1 VDDLLLA
8 SNDLTALTQLKATL
22 AAQFEMEDMGEAS
35 FILGIDIRRDRA
47 ARTISIG
54 QAAYVTAVLQR
65 HGMYDCKP
73 ALAPMNRDAVSQL
86 VKSADDLVVS
96 DANTREYQAIVGG
109 VMFAMLCTRPDIAFA
124 VTRLAQFASKPSPA
138 HVVALKHL
146 MRYLRGT
153 VNKRI
158 TYIGTGS
165 VDSQLALI
173 GYCDADWGQRLD
185 DRRSVTGYVFKLA
198 GGAISWQSKKQKTVA
213 LSTVEAEYMAT
224 TQATKEA
231 IWWRSY
237 LAGLG
242 HDMTRPT
249 VLLSDSQGSIALA
262 KNPDHHARTK
272 HIDVQHHFI
281 RQHVAQRTID
291 LQFIGTTDM
300 AADILTKSLERVAH
314 EKGRQLLGMA

>member
-1 VDDLLLA
+1 
-8 SNDLTALTQLKATL
+8 
-22 AAQFEMEDMGEAS
+22 
-35 FILGIDIRRDRA
+35 
-47 ARTISIG
+47 
-54 QAAYVTAVLQR
+54 
-65 HGMYDCKP
+65 
-73 ALAPMNRDAVSQL
+73 
-86 VKSADDLVVS
+86 
-96 DANTREYQAIVGG
+96 
-109 VMFAMLCTRPDIAFA
+109 
-124 VTRLAQFASKPSPA
+124 
-138 HVVALKHL
+138 
-146 MRYLRGT
+146 
-153 VNKRI
+153 
-158 TYIGTGS
+158 
-165 VDSQLALI
+165 
-173 GYCDADWGQRLD
+173 
-185 DRRSVTGYVFKLA
+185 VFKLA